1 MLNKKAVINVLDAEY
16 NLLSYDLFNKF
27 PITPGQI
34 CAQVSAINGLNP
46 SAIQRR
52 DLAESKITSYSQAV
66 LQVSIFEIGT
76 KKKYSLGELS
86 GTTIVEFDLMPSTFR
101 NN

>member
-1 MLNKKAVINVLDAEY
+1 MLNKKAVISVLDAEY
-16 NLLSYDLFNKF
+16 NLSSYDLFSKF

-46 SAIQRR
+46 SATQRR
-52 DLAESKITSYSQAV
+52 ELAASKINPYSQAV
-66 LQVSIFEIGT
+66 IQISIFEIGT

-86 GTTIVEFDLMPSTFR
+86 GTSIV
-101 NN
+101 